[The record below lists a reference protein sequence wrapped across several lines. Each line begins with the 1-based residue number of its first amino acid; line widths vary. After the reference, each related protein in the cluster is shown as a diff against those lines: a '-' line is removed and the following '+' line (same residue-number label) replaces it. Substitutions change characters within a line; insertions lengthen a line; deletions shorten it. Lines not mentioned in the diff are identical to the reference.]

1 MQQLHGRYEITL
13 IYYTKTTFM
22 KRRFSFLWAV
32 FALLAALPGC
42 TPYIP
47 SSPTATETVGSV
59 LVTIEC
65 RDAPNVQPSILQLL
79 RSGRGKDISA
89 RSDGSFLEITAAFIQ
104 TETPSGRLAQII
116 ELLKGM
122 NGVINVEIAENP
134 RPIRQNF

>member
-1 MQQLHGRYEITL
+1 MQQLHGGYEITL
-13 IYYTKTTFM
+13 IYYTKTMFM

-42 TPYIP
+42 TPYMP
-47 SSPTATETVGSV
+47 SSPTATETAGSV

-65 RDAPNVQPSILQLL
+65 RDAPNVRESVLQLL
-79 RSGRGKDISA
+79 RSGRGKDISTWP
-89 RSDGSFLEITAAFIQ
+89 DGSFLKITAAFTQ
-104 TETPSGRLAQII
+104 TDTPSGRLSQIL

-122 NGVINVEIAENP
+122 NGVLNVEIAENP